1 MRWYFDFISPFAYL
15 QSTRLQEFS
24 SQRDIEFR
32 PLLFAGLLKHWGQLG
47 PAELPSK
54 RQWTFKHC
62 VWQAHRDNI
71 TLNLPPEHPF
81 NPLPLLRL
89 CIAAGNNATVVERLF
104 RYVWSD
110 GLLPGNEDAFIS
122 LCNEFSLSPAD
133 INTDEIKNQLL
144 ANGEAAIAEGVFG
157 VPSITYDEQLFW
169 GYDATDM
176 ALASMAHRQPSCD
189 WPGEKLAAVAAL
201 PEGLQRKR

>member
-24 SQRDIEFR
+24 SQREIEFR
-32 PLLFAGLLKHWGQLG
+32 PVLFAGLLKHWGQLG

-54 RQWTFKHC
+54 RQWTFEHC
-62 VWQAHRDNI
+62 LWQAHRDSI
-71 TLNLPPEHPF
+71 TLNLPPQHPF

-89 CIAAGNNATVVERLF
+89 CIAAGNNSAVVERLF

-110 GLLPGNEDAFIS
+110 GLLPDNQSAFAS
-122 LCNEFSLSPAD
+122 LCNEFNLSPAD
-133 INTDEIKNQLL
+133 INTDETRKQLL
-144 ANGEAAIAEGVFG
+144 DNGEAAIADGVFG
-157 VPSITYDEQLFW
+157 VPSIVYNEQLFW

-176 ALASMAHRQPSCD
+176 ALASMARDLPASD
-189 WPGEKLAAVAAL
+189 WPGAKLAAAAGL